1 MKSDSRADKPSRDH
15 LCFAHWLLFAR
26 VTWGELATLEDGGQP
41 SMQPRLDALE
51 KARLCPRCR
60 ARGDAQGDAAAT
72 HPGGA
77 GRVTIPAEWN
87 TGASSSARARVMSPP
102 TRLGD
107 LPPTH
112 ARPGRGGGRVIFGLL
127 ALSCAVA
134 VAVVLVMLG
143 SAPGANAPQTR
154 TSVDA
159 RPNLRANLRADIR
172 ARKTR
177 DVYVDEL
184 RKGEC
189 IARPIPEGDIS
200 TVKVGPCSQPHREEV
215 YSVFNLAPGHYAGQ
229 KMVAQRGDAGCRRRF
244 ENYIGIDYASSE
256 LDYFA
261 VTPYVSGLSEGRDVE
276 CVVVDTEPHTAT
288 LEGARR

>member
-1 MKSDSRADKPSRDH
+1 MPVVHRSGGRKNVYPGVPMRSDSRADKPSRDH

-60 ARGDAQGDAAAT
+60 AREDARGDAAAS
-72 HPGGA
+72 P
-77 GRVTIPAEWN
+77 
-87 TGASSSARARVMSPP
+87 SARARVMSAQ

-143 SAPGANAPQTR
+143 SAPGVNAPQTR
-154 TSVDA
+154 TTVDA
-159 RPNLRANLRADIR
+159 RPDLRGNLRTDIR
-172 ARKTR
+172 ARKNR

-229 KMVAQRGDAGCRRRF
+229 KMVDQRGDAGCRRRF
-244 ENYIGIDYASSE
+244 AGYIGIDYASSN

-261 VTPYVSGLSEGRDVE
+261 VTPYFSELSEGREVE
-276 CVVVDTEPHTAT
+276 CIVVDTEPHTRT